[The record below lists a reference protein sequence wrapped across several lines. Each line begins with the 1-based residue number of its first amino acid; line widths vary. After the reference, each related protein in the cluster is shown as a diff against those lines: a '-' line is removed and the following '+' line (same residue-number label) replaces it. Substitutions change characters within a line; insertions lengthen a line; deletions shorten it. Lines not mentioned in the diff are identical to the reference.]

1 MSGETGSRQVPELAK
16 GLARD
21 TKTKRPYERYPFD
34 QREIPEHAGSF
45 SRDLCLTV
53 DDESGQQ
60 GRVMVKGNLN
70 QVSVLLV
77 DDHAVV
83 REGYRRLLERHG
95 DIAVIGEAEDAAG
108 AHALFCSLAPQIVV
122 MDITLPGTSGIEAMR
137 RILTDRPDA
146 RVLIFSMHEDAIFA
160 RRALQAGAF
169 GYVTKASAPNV
180 LVEAVHVVASGKKYL
195 SAEIARKLALHEFT
209 LDQAHGLSARE
220 FEVLR
225 LLTKGHSIKEIAESM
240 GLNPKT
246 VANHQ
251 SAIKQKL
258 GADTAIQL
266 LRKASELGLEPP
278 G

>member
-1 MSGETGSRQVPELAK
+1 M
-16 GLARD
+16 
-21 TKTKRPYERYPFD
+21 TKAEKTP
-34 QREIPEHAGSF
+34 
-45 SRDLCLTV
+45 
-53 DDESGQQ
+53 
-60 GRVMVKGNLN
+60 
-70 QVSVLLV
+70 VSVLLV

-95 DIAVIGEAEDAAG
+95 DIAVIGEAADAAT
-108 AHALFCSLAPQIVV
+108 AHSLFCCLVPQIVV

-137 RILTDRPDA
+137 RMLLYNAEA

-180 LVEAVHVVASGKKYL
+180 LVEAIHSVASGKKYL
-195 SAEIARKLALHEFT
+195 SPEIAQKLALRDFA
-209 LDQAHGLSARE
+209 LDQSDGLSARE

-225 LLTKGHSIKEIAESM
+225 LLANGHSIKEIAESL

-266 LRKASELGLEPP
+266 LRKANQLGLEPQS
-278 G
+278 

>member
-1 MSGETGSRQVPELAK
+1 MAK
-16 GLARD
+16 D
-21 TKTKRPYERYPFD
+21 KN
-34 QREIPEHAGSF
+34 
-45 SRDLCLTV
+45 
-53 DDESGQQ
+53 
-60 GRVMVKGNLN
+60 RVT
-70 QVSVLLV
+70 VLLV

-83 REGYRRLLERHG
+83 REGYRRLLERDG
-95 DIAVIGEAEDAAG
+95 DIVVIGEAVDAAT
-108 AHALFCSLAPQIVV
+108 AQSLFCSLDPQIVV

-137 RILTDRPDA
+137 RMLAYKPEA

-169 GYVTKASAPNV
+169 GYVTKASAPSV
-180 LVEAVHVVASGKKYL
+180 LVEAIHSVAAGMKYL
-195 SAEIARKLALHEFT
+195 SPEMAQRLALRDFT
-209 LDQAHGLSARE
+209 SDQVNDLSARE

-225 LLTKGHSIKEIAESM
+225 QLARGRSIREIAESM

-266 LRKASELGLEPP
+266 FKRATELGLEL
-278 G
+278 GS